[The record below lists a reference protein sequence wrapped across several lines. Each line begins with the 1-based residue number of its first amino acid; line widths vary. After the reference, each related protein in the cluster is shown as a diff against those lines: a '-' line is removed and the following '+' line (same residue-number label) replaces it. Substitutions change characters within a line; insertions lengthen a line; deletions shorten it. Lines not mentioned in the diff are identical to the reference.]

1 MKIITYNEFNSNKN
15 LSEYIDN
22 NIIEKLLYNNI
33 NYFYSSNNIAYY
45 LFTIPSLNYNNESNN
60 LPYKLIE
67 KKIYNKNLNFSI
79 PSFSFNKVIVIY
91 NYNLKK
97 FLIIKLEKYDLK
109 NTNNIYNF
117 LINICNDL
125 QNILNIINNLVMKI
139 NYELVDINYNIFNI
153 ITKYIDQL
161 LIYVHYSNNII
172 QQIINI
178 RNLLNKSHEHYYI
191 LNNNINNLYNVF
203 NNIKI
208 DLENIR
214 QNIFQKITYIETG
227 TSRMLT
233 GVASIFLPISFIIAF
248 FSLPFKNVPLQ
259 NNEYGIYFIIIII
272 IILGL
277 ILYKTDIMNY
287 IIKYIIK

>member
-1 MKIITYNEFNSNKN
+1 MKIITYNELNSNKN

-79 PSFSFNKVIVIY
+79 PSFSFNKVILIY

-97 FLIIKLEKYDLK
+97 FLIIKLEKYNLK

>member
-97 FLIIKLEKYDLK
+97 FLIIKLEKYNLK